1 MASSHAAR
9 SECSQSVLSIQE
21 LIKKPLTSIPQ
32 RYIRPY
38 NHGPSA
44 IQNETLSSK
53 IPTINL
59 KNLIDGEATEL
70 ELGKLSSACKEWG
83 FFQVHKLAFFFYT

>member
-1 MASSHAAR
+1 MASYHAAS

-38 NHGPSA
+38 DHQSST
-44 IQNETLSSK
+44 IENETLASE

-59 KNLIDGEATEL
+59 KNLIDGDATEL
-70 ELGKLSSACKEWG
+70 ELGKLSLACKEWG
-83 FFQVHKLAFFFYT
+83 FFQVHKFAFSFYT